1 MIKLKD
7 CKAIIDAN
15 KNFYQFHLFMII
27 TMYAKNK
34 QNKLIKYNK
43 KESDWINEK
52 VKIIKL
58 I

>member
-1 MIKLKD
+1 MMIKLKD

-34 QNKLIKYNK
+34 QNKLIK
-43 KESDWINEK
+43 
-52 VKIIKL
+52 
-58 I
+58 